1 MFRVE
6 MMRACTMFIIAL
18 ALLSCEKRPVGP
30 PEVPNV
36 VLISVDTLRRDHL
49 PVYGY
54 PRNTAPRLAGF
65 SDSAVVFENAIAAST
80 NTTPSHASMLTGL
93 YPDSHGAVRNLYR
106 IRKSVTTLAEIL
118 NGRGYY
124 CLGFVSGGTLKHKK
138 TDLGRG
144 FDLYDDGKPKE
155 GDQVAEAT
163 FKIAAREL
171 DRAPKDRPVFLFFH
185 LFDPHYHYRA
195 PDKYAHFFLP
205 PGQRGY
211 KYPVLADL
219 GRIRWKGPQPGE
231 AEEYVSRYDGEI
243 AYADHY
249 VGELLDKLKELG
261 RYDTSLILF
270 TSDHGETLS
279 ERRWML
285 DHGGRVYD
293 EQIRIPLVM
302 RFPGGKWGK
311 RRLAAGA
318 HHVDYLP
325 TILEFLGVPPP
336 EKIEGRSLMKAV
348 RGEDPGT
355 DRAADGQPPAR
366 AMISLARPE
375 PGRVDNLP
383 RPVIDKGMVK
393 SVRLPPD
400 KLIIY
405 PAKDGP
411 VFELFNLQDD
421 PKELHNLAG
430 QNPQL
435 VNELQ
440 KKIDLSLLGSGVK
453 QQLSDED
460 KELLRSLGYT
470 E

>member
-1 MFRVE
+1 MFRFE
-6 MMRACTMFIIAL
+6 MIRVCTTFVMVL
-18 ALLSCEKRPVGP
+18 ALISCDERPAP
-30 PEVPNV
+30 KPLAPNV
-36 VLISVDTLRRDHL
+36 ILISVDTLRRDHL
-49 PVYGY
+49 PIYGY
-54 PRNTAPRLAGF
+54 PRNTAPNLMRLSGT
-65 SDSAVVFENAIAAST
+65 SVVFENAIAAST

-106 IRKSVTTLAEIL
+106 IKKSVTTLAEIL
-118 NGRGYY
+118 KGQGYH
-124 CLGFVSGGTLKHKK
+124 CLGFVSGGTLKHRK

-155 GDQVAEAT
+155 GDQVAEVT

-171 DRAPKDRPVFLFFH
+171 ERAPKEKPLFLFFH

-195 PDKYAHFFLP
+195 PARHAHRFLP
-205 PGQRGY
+205 PGKKGY

-231 AEEYVSRYDGEI
+231 ADEYVSRYDGEI
-243 AYADHY
+243 AYADEY
-249 VGELLDKLKELG
+249 VGKLLKKLRALG

-293 EQIRIPLVM
+293 EQVRIPLVV
-302 RFPGGKWGK
+302 RFPKGKWGN
-311 RRLAAGA
+311 RRLAADA
-318 HHVDYLP
+318 HHVDFLP
-325 TILEFLGVPPP
+325 TILDFLKMPAPGKV
-336 EKIEGRSLMKAV
+336 EGRSLMPAV
-348 RGEDPGT
+348 RGETGFAIPS
-355 DRAADGQPPAR
+355 R

-375 PGRVDNLP
+375 PGRVDLP
-383 RPVIDKGMVK
+383 RPMVKKGVIK
-393 SVRLPPD
+393 SVRLRPD

-411 VFELFNLQDD
+411 VFELFNLADD
-421 PKELHNLAG
+421 PKELRNLAEEKPG
-430 QNPQL
+430 L
-435 VNELQ
+435 VQELQ
-440 KKIDLSLLGSGVK
+440 KKIDLKILGSGEK
-453 QQLSDED
+453 QELSDQD
-460 KELLRSLGYT
+460 KELLRSLGYV

>member
-1 MFRVE
+1 MNRV
-6 MMRACTMFIIAL
+6 CTMLVVAL
-18 ALLSCEKRPVGP
+18 ALFSCEKRPVTP
-30 PEVPNV
+30 PKVPNV
-36 VLISVDTLRRDHL
+36 ILISVDTLRRDHL

-65 SDSAVVFENAIAAST
+65 AKSAVVFENAVAAST

-106 IRKSVTTLAEIL
+106 IRKSAVTLAEIL
-118 NGRGYY
+118 KGRGYH
-124 CLGFVSGGTLKHKK
+124 CLGFVSGGTLKHRK

-155 GDQVAEAT
+155 GDQVAEVT
-163 FKIAAREL
+163 FKIAARKLEG
-171 DRAPKDRPVFLFFH
+171 APEEKPLFLFFH

-195 PDKYAHFFLP
+195 PPKYAHLFLP
-205 PGQRGY
+205 PGTKGY

-219 GRIRWKGPQPGE
+219 GRIRGKGPRPGE
-231 AEEYVSRYDGEI
+231 AEEYISRYDGEI

-249 VGELLDKLKELG
+249 VGELLDKLKKLN
-261 RYDTSLILF
+261 RYDNSLILF

-285 DHGGRVYD
+285 DHGARLYD
-293 EQIRIPLVM
+293 EQIRIPLLM
-302 RFPGGKWGK
+302 RFPGGKWGN
-311 RRLAAGA
+311 RRLTAGA
-318 HHVDYLP
+318 HHTDYLP
-325 TILEFLGVPPP
+325 TILDFLGVPAPA
-336 EKIEGRSLMKAV
+336 KVEGRSLMPAV
-348 RGEDPGT
+348 RGEK
-355 DRAADGQPPAR
+355 PPAL

-383 RPVIDKGMVK
+383 RPVVKKGLIK

-411 VFELFNLQDD
+411 VFELFNLTDD
-421 PKELHNLAG
+421 PKEKHNLAE
-430 QNPQL
+430 QKPQL
-435 VNELQ
+435 VEELQ
-440 KKIDLSLLGSGVK
+440 KKINLSLLGSGEK
-453 QQLSDED
+453 QELSDED